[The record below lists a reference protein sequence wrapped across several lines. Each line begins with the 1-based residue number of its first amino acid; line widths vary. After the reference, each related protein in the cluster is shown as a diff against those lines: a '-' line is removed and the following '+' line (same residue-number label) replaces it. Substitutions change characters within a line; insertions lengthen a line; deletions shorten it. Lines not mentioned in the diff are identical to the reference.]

1 MSRQAKTAKK
11 TGKKAPARK
20 KAAAD
25 AVAANQASEQAVVS
39 DAPVADSPKPA
50 FTLTPTAQDILV
62 YIADHDGEPVTK
74 ATIAAGVGRCEKTV
88 DRLMSKL
95 RENGYI
101 VAEERWN
108 PNGAQLA
115 NSYRLVR

>member
-11 TGKKAPARK
+11 KGKKAPARK
-20 KAAAD
+20 KAA
-25 AVAANQASEQAVVS
+25 EQAVVF
-39 DAPVADSPKPA
+39 DTPVADSPKPA
-50 FTLTPTAQDILV
+50 FTLTPTAQDILA